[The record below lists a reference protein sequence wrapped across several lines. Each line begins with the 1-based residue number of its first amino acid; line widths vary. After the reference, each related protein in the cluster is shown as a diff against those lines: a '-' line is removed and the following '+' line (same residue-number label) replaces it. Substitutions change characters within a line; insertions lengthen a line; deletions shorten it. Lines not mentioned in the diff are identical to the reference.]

1 MHLTAIVTF
10 LKERDELET
19 ARKLLST
26 FEKYANSLEQYD
38 ELGMLYEKVKDYNSS
53 LRMISKCASIANNQ
67 QMYQIRCNLAKVYN
81 HMNEPQKALEYLHIN
96 MEQNPQDGDMR
107 MEESFSYYLMGNSE
121 KSYEIQN
128 ELLDKNIPEEMKK
141 RIMYN
146 MGTFQMERGQFKS
159 GIRNMILGGRG
170 IGIWPP
176 TKKPYPR
183 WKGELTDK
191 TLIIYAE
198 AGIGDELINVRFMNE
213 LMKRGQKV
221 IWIGFRKD
229 LVELFVANGYN
240 AIHSSVQLDPT
251 EEYVYIEA
259 MSLPIYLDLDEHQ
272 LWNGPYLKPIQEY
285 IDKWKTILPE
295 KFITV
300 RWSGN
305 PYYDQD
311 LHRVVDKNLLIES
324 LSKFDLP
331 LVSLQIDQKN
341 ADLRLNEYKIDIWQ
355 DTLAIQY
362 LATFNVTS
370 CTSTAHS
377 AAAMDVKTVILPP
390 IAAYYTWVPLAD
402 NNHSYWY
409 GKNTKVFC
417 QKKHKNWQETIDL
430 AVNHITDNLQ

>member
-1 MHLTAIVTF
+1 MHLTAIVGF
-10 LKERDELET
+10 LKQFDELET
-19 ARKLLST
+19 ARNLLYT

-38 ELGMLYEKVKDYNSS
+38 ELGMLYEKVKDYESS
-53 LRMISKCASIANNQ
+53 LRMLKKCAAIANNQ

-81 HMNEPQKALEYLHIN
+81 HMNEPQKALDYLYIN
-96 MEQNPQDGDMR
+96 MEQNPKDGDMK
-107 MEESFSYYLMGNSE
+107 MEESFSHYLLGDSV

-128 ELLDKNIPEEMKK
+128 ELLDKDIPEEMKK

-146 MGTFQMERGQFKS
+146 MGTFQMERGEFKS

-176 TKKPYPR
+176 AKKPYLK
-183 WKGELTDK
+183 WTGEITDK
-191 TLIIYAE
+191 TLLVYAE
-198 AGIGDELINVRFMNE
+198 AGIGDELINIRFMNE
-213 LMKRGQKV
+213 LKKRGQKA

-229 LVELFVANGYN
+229 LVDLFVSNGYN
-240 AIHSSVQLDPT
+240 AIHNSVQLDPT
-251 EEYVYIEA
+251 EEYVYIES
-259 MSLPIYLDLDEHQ
+259 MSLPIYLDLDTHQ
-272 LWNGPYLKPIQEY
+272 LWDGPYLKPTQESL
-285 IDKWKTILPE
+285 DKWKTLLPE
-295 KFITV
+295 KFITT

-311 LHRVVDKNLLIES
+311 LHRVVDKDLLLEG
-324 LSKFDLP
+324 LSKFNLP
-331 LVSLQIDQKN
+331 LISLQIDQKQ
-341 ADLRLNEYKIDIWQ
+341 ADSRLIDVEIENWQ

-362 LATFNVTS
+362 LAEYNVTS

-390 IAAYYTWVPLAD
+390 IAAYYTWVPLAE

-430 AVNHITDNLQ
+430 AINHIKENIQ